1 MTSGQKLGLVL
12 GIVVGL
18 LSLVIPLGV
27 VAWMM
32 WPSSPKDP
40 LPARFDTQGPYLILA
55 TRRCAMDYS
64 QAIGKA
70 AALHPAARQEE
81 FDPDELSATLEMLR
95 RTQPRYVLVFIE
107 PDEMDVNFAWRWL
120 TMATQ
125 VDDDPF
131 VDMRTG
137 FITGA
142 TPLAA
147 TAFVD
152 RIADVASGQV
162 QLVGAFV
169 DNLGPPEQGNQQYF
183 NSFSRN
189 MMIPVFEQR
198 FSLRTVAHGKGGF
211 TDKRLAALDGAG
223 IVHFGGHGHPD
234 RIDDGLLAQQ
244 VERLKL
250 APCIVFNG
258 ACYTGVT
265 RRWFDVMASP
275 PAEKFVDPAD
285 SFCLKML
292 ANNAVAY
299 LAAVHPDHGMPVYQE
314 LEFLAYTGAPLGD
327 LMKHTHDGVVLGGG
341 GKLPQLESLGDAA
354 KSAPVT
360 PTDVMLK
367 GTAAR
372 ILFGDPALIVGS
384 SFTEQ
389 PFATTVTVEADQLR
403 VAATVR
409 NGKLMS
415 EFTDTFHSD
424 LSPNAPFNDRAVI
437 VCDLPA
443 GWTDLAEVTV
453 EQVTAK
459 GSSLKH
465 RLVGF
470 AIEQDQGKT
479 RLHVQVD
486 VPATGF
492 QQSAFRAVGSTVS
505 LVAKLG
511 IKHP

>member
-1 MTSGQKLGLVL
+1 MTRGQKLGLVL
-12 GIVVGL
+12 GIVAGL

-27 VAWMM
+27 MAWMM
-32 WPSSPKDP
+32 LPSSPKEP
-40 LPARFDTQGPYLILA
+40 LPVRFDTQGPYLILA
-55 TRRCAMDYS
+55 TSRSAVDYS

-70 AALHPAARQEE
+70 AALHPAARQEQ
-81 FDPDELSATLEMLR
+81 FDPNDLSATLEMLSK
-95 RTQPRYVLVFIE
+95 TQPRYVLVFIE
-107 PDEMDVNFAWRWL
+107 PDELDVNFAWRWL

-142 TPLAA
+142 TPLSA

-152 RIADVASGQV
+152 RIADAAAGKV
-162 QLVGAFV
+162 QLAGAFV

-183 NSFSRN
+183 NTFSRN
-189 MMIPVFEQR
+189 MMIPVFDQR
-198 FSLRTVAHGKGGF
+198 FALSTVAHGKGGF

-234 RIDDGLLAQQ
+234 RIDDGLHAQQ
-244 VERLKL
+244 IERLKL
-250 APCIVFNG
+250 APSIVFNG

-265 RRWFDVMASP
+265 HRWFDVAAFP
-275 PAEKFVDPAD
+275 PVEKFVDPAD

-292 ANNAVAY
+292 ATNAVAY

-341 GKLPQLESLGDAA
+341 GKLPKLESLGGAA
-354 KSAPVT
+354 KSGPVN

-372 ILFGDPALIVGS
+372 VLFGDPALIVGD
-384 SFTEQ
+384 SFTEE
-389 PFATTVTVEADQLR
+389 PFATTVTEEADQLR
-403 VAATVR
+403 VVATLR
-409 NGKLMS
+409 NSKLTS
-415 EFTDTFHSD
+415 EFTDTFHND
-424 LSPNAPFNDRAVI
+424 LSPKAPFNDRAMI

-443 GWTDLAEVTV
+443 GWTNLAEVTV

-459 GSSLKH
+459 GSALKH

-470 AIEQDQGKT
+470 AIEQDQGKM

-505 LVAKLG
+505 LVAKRG
-511 IKHP
+511 KKR